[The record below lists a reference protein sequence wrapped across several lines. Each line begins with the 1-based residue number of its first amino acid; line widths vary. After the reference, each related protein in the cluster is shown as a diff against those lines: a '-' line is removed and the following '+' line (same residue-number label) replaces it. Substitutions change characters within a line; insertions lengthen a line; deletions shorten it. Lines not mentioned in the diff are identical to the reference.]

1 MAYTPNPTVVNNFK
15 ISGDYRIDALIYT
28 DNSRWNVGSA
38 AGTPVTLT
46 YSFMTAEPSYGG
58 NKSDTAKNF
67 YTFNAAQQLATQAAL
82 SEISQASGVTFVQKT
97 DADSVQIRF
106 GLNDQTGSA
115 GYAMTP
121 PVDVSKTSTTVYM
134 EAGDVWMNNDEGFK
148 SSTLAPATFHRET
161 LLHEILHALGLKHPG
176 TYNGDDAPEP
186 IDAYTN
192 ILGSLEDNTNY
203 TLMSYI
209 YAPSLVELG
218 LGDGSV
224 ARYNM
229 GVYDLLALRYLYG
242 TGNINA
248 GDTTYTVTDTWGTY
262 LRTIDDASGVNT
274 VNLSALSTGATLD
287 LNQGAFSSVGQL
299 TTGDRALNNVSISY
313 GTVVQNVLGSAY
325 ADVVVG
331 NASANNLQTGLGND
345 VITGAAGNDI
355 IDGGVGLDT
364 AVWSSASG
372 NYEVTLT
379 SSGTGG
385 IGNTATWQ
393 VKAKTGADGTDTL
406 TNIERLKF
414 ADNCVALDVSGNA
427 GTTAKI
433 LGAVFGAAA
442 VNNKQYAGIG
452 LHYLDNLNYTYS
464 TLMQLALTAALG
476 DTKNHGKV
484 VDLLYTNVVGIA
496 PSTADKAYY
505 VSMLDT
511 GSQTPATLAV
521 LAADTD
527 LNKLKIDL
535 VGLALHG
542 LPYTPV

>member
-46 YSFMTAEPSYGG
+46 YSFMTAVPSYGG
-58 NKSDTAKNF
+58 NVSKTAKNF

-82 SEISQASGVTFVQKT
+82 SEISEASGVTFVQKT

-121 PVDVSKTSTTVYM
+121 PVDVSKTSTTAYK
-134 EAGDVWMNNDEGFK
+134 EAGDVWMNNDDSFK
-148 SSTLAPATFHRET
+148 SSTLAPATYYRET
-161 LLHEILHALGLKHPG
+161 LVHEILHALGLKHPG

-192 ILGSLEDNTNY
+192 ILGALEDNTNY

-209 YAPSLVELG
+209 YAPNLVKLG

-224 ARYNM
+224 SRYNM

-262 LRTIDDASGVNT
+262 LRTIDDVSGVNT

-313 GTVVQNVLGSAY
+313 GTVVHNVLGSAY

-355 IDGGVGLDT
+355 IDGGAGLDT
-364 AVWSSASG
+364 AVWSLASS
-372 NYEVTLT
+372 NYELTLT

-385 IGNTATWQ
+385 TGGIGNTVTWQ
-393 VKAKTGADGTDTL
+393 VKAKTGAEGTDTL
-406 TNIERLKF
+406 ANIERLQF
-414 ADNCVALDVSGNA
+414 ADNFVALDLAFSGLVF
-427 GTTAKI
+427 TARERRQ
-433 LGAVFGAAA
+433 LESDGLQRRAPDGDEFLAEL
-442 VNNKQYAGIG
+442 IG
-452 LHYLDNLNYTYS
+452 RRD
-464 TLMQLALTAALG
+464 TLIFKG
-476 DTKNHGKV
+476 
-484 VDLLYTNVVGIA
+484 
-496 PSTADKAYY
+496 
-505 VSMLDT
+505 
-511 GSQTPATLAV
+511 
-521 LAADTD
+521 
-527 LNKLKIDL
+527 
-535 VGLALHG
+535 
-542 LPYTPV
+542 